1 MFPVAIQATLMQFMD
16 AVIETLALWEDTG
29 RVDY

>member
-1 MFPVAIQATLMQFMD
+1 MFPVAIQATLMQFID
-16 AVIETLALWEDTG
+16 AITETLAPWEDTG

>member
-1 MFPVAIQATLMQFMD
+1 MFPVAIQATLMQFTD
-16 AVIETLALWEDTG
+16 AVIETLTSWEDTG